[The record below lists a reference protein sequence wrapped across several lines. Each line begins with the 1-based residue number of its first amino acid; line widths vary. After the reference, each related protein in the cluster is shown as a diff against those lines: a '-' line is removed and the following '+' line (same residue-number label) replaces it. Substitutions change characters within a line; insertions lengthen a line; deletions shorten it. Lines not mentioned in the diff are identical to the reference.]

1 MSFRHS
7 LIGISLWK
15 YVTQIAQRLITIL
28 FAATCSLPDQSITK
42 KFFATAVTYEFS
54 KSYAFNFCSKCRTL
68 LRSLSAHYN
77 FFPFFFHLFG
87 RLVKVMGVSNVC
99 VCLLFRAFNTCC
111 LADYCRAYTK
121 KLDLSPVE
129 SDTCRIGRVAPVG
142 DSHSGR
148 YTGPAVLPHY
158 PTSSAMIL
166 VYIYRWI
173 KEVLSAYSW

>member
-1 MSFRHS
+1 M
-7 LIGISLWK
+7 
-15 YVTQIAQRLITIL
+15 TQIAQRLITIL

-77 FFPFFFHLFG
+77 FFSHFFPFIWTTRKSHGCF
-87 RLVKVMGVSNVC
+87 M
-99 VCLLFRAFNTCC
+99 CLLLRAYNTCC

-166 VYIYRWI
+166 VYIYR
-173 KEVLSAYSW
+173 